1 MESNSEAEE
10 DEDQEV
16 QDMPS
21 NIATNNPELQ
31 QKMEEWQAIKTLR
44 KVKQK
49 AKASSSVAQRRSDRL
64 NKSNSSVINVNSYL
78 KC

>member
-1 MESNSEAEE
+1 VESNSEAEE

-31 QKMEEWQAIKTLR
+31 QKMEE
-44 KVKQK
+44 
-49 AKASSSVAQRRSDRL
+49 
-64 NKSNSSVINVNSYL
+64 
-78 KC
+78 